1 MFYSALAQAFES
13 LNNVI
18 DTFGFCIWKSH
29 NLQVHLS
36 SAQSLLKWLRI
47 CNQSTQQILSAAQ
60 YVPVYPTMQS
70 SQQID
75 FDKFVSD
82 VFIRF
87 NHSDLQ
93 LFSCLFVK
101 IFLFPYK
108 SIEDEVLIT
117 VIQ

>member
-1 MFYSALAQAFES
+1 MEITQFTSTPIQCPIPTQMAQ
-13 LNNVI
+13 N
-18 DTFGFCIWKSH
+18 
-29 NLQVHLS
+29 
-36 SAQSLLKWLRI
+36 
-47 CNQSTQQILSAAQ
+47 NQSTQQILSAAQ